1 MPAYSSGDLAMRLGN
16 FTRFRKQVSF
26 MRSTMLL
33 CLLALAACA
42 TTGTERNKLE
52 MAQYAWSG
60 AIRWGDF
67 EGAVTLMD
75 PKVREK
81 LVLTSLEL
89 ERYKQVQISA
99 YRDIG
104 SSSNLE
110 AGTAVR
116 DIEIGVINRHTQTER
131 TMRYRETWRWDAEAK
146 TWWVTSSLPNLFQD

>member
-1 MPAYSSGDLAMRLGN
+1 MRLDN
-16 FTRFRKQVSF
+16 FTWFRKPASF

-99 YRDIG
+99 YRDLG

-131 TMRYRETWRWDAEAK
+131 SVRYRETWRWDAEAK
-146 TWWVTSSLPNLFQD
+146 TWWVTSELPNLWQD